1 MNKIIDRKTKKERDC
16 DLARSQSFFYRNL
29 FGRFILKFLIRPWV
43 SKVGGWYMNRKA
55 SLKRI
60 PKFVKENN
68 LNLDDYELDG
78 IKCFNDFF
86 TRKIKD
92 GARNIDF
99 TSNHLISPADSKLSA
114 YKIEENSVF
123 CIKDSYYRVEDLV
136 KDKSIAEEFKDG
148 YCLIF
153 RLTVDDYHRYCYPDS
168 GEKSK
173 NIHIKGVFHTV
184 NPIALERYNI
194 YKRNTREYTILETDN
209 FGKMIQIEV
218 GALMVGKIKNHHQE
232 YTFKKGEEKGMFLF
246 GGSTIV
252 LLVKDVVI
260 DDDIIYNTQNGN
272 ETVVKYGEKIGQKG

>member
-16 DLARSQSFFYRNL
+16 DLARSQSFFYRKL

-99 TSNHLISPADSKLSA
+99 TLNHLISPADSKLSA